1 MSNTKRPVVCIDAGH
16 YGTYN
21 KCPNN
26 SAYSEAKVMWDLHL
40 LQKQYLEQLGVDVIT
55 TRATQTKD
63 LALGTRG
70 KKADGCDLFISDHTN
85 AVGSGMNESVDYVA
99 VYHLTND
106 TTTVCDDLSKCFAEK
121 IAPVIATTM
130 GTKQGCKVLSRLSD
144 NDKNGDGMMNDN
156 YYGVLNG
163 ARSVE
168 VPGVILE
175 HSFHTNTTTVNWL
188 LNKAN
193 LDKLAR
199 AETECIASFLLGKTA
214 TLDSVEAEKNPAP
227 APAPSD
233 TAKVLYR
240 VQVGAFGVK
249 ANAETQLKD
258 VKAKGFTDAILVQVG
273 KLFKVQVG
281 AYSVRAN
288 ADNMQKKLL
297 AAGFDAFI
305 TTVGGT
311 TVTTNTE
318 LKSVTEI
325 AKEVIEGK
333 WGNGADRK
341 ARLKNAGYDYT
352 AVMTEVN
359 RRLSK

>member
-85 AVGSGMNESVDYVA
+85 AVGSRMNESVDYVA

-106 TTTVCDDLSKCFAEK
+106 TTTICDDISKCFAEK

-163 ARSVE
+163 ARSVGT
-168 VPGVILE
+168 PGLILE
-175 HSFHTNTTTVNWL
+175 HSFHTNTAVVNWL
-188 LNKAN
+188 LNKDN

-199 AETECIASFLLGKTA
+199 AEAECIASFLLGKTI
-214 TLDSVEAEKNPAP
+214 TLGSVEAEKNPAP
-227 APAPSD
+227 S
-233 TAKVLYR
+233 TVH
-240 VQVGAFGVK
+240 VVK
-249 ANAETQLKD
+249 AGDTLSAL
-258 VKAKGFTDAILVQVG
+258 AK
-273 KLFKVQVG
+273 K
-281 AYSVRAN
+281 Y
-288 ADNMQKKLL
+288 
-297 AAGFDAFI
+297 
-305 TTVGGT
+305 GT
-311 TVTTNTE
+311 TVNTIVAAN
-318 LKSVTEI
+318 K
-325 AKEVIEGK
+325 AKYPKITANYIVVG
-333 WGNGADRK
+333 W
-341 ARLKNAGYDYT
+341 RLK
-352 AVMTEVN
+352 V
-359 RRLSK
+359 K